1 MHLLKIAQVPSLV
14 VVGVNLFLGAS
25 SYSAGRLSC
34 VCLPTREWGCDL
46 CPSALLQHAR
56 CVPQPI
62 KALEI
67 EPWFCRSAAM
77 SKLLISWLYVPL
89 ENGGQNYSLI
99 WVSMCQKVNGFLPY
113 SVHFFPLIGISKQSP
128 LTKRMFYTAVSSLCP
143 CPLSLLYL
151 F

>member
-1 MHLLKIAQVPSLV
+1 MCA
-14 VVGVNLFLGAS
+14 
-25 SYSAGRLSC
+25 
-34 VCLPTREWGCDL
+34 CLPVSGGVIL
-46 CPSALLQHAR
+46 CPSALLQHAG

-67 EPWFCRSAAM
+67 EPWFCHSAAT
-77 SKLLISWLYVPL
+77 SKLLISRLYVPL

-99 WVSMCQKVNGFLPY
+99 RVSMSLEVNGFLPY
-113 SVHFFPLIGISKQSP
+113 SVNLFSSHRYFRAEP
-128 LTKRMFYTAVSSLCP
+128 LTKRMSYTALSSLCP